1 MEEQPKDP
9 INYQIDWARFA
20 ELVNNAKSMQFDFQN
35 KQPLSPEEQITKVRD
50 QLLQEFD
57 NAEDLVR
64 WMAEFKEADEL
75 IERVKNKK

>member
-35 KQPLSPEEQITKVRD
+35 KQPLSP
-50 QLLQEFD
+50 
-57 NAEDLVR
+57 
-64 WMAEFKEADEL
+64 
-75 IERVKNKK
+75 